1 MTTAHK
7 AELGSSS
14 ARTKLMPCEYEME
27 FGPELR
33 DSGEVCFRLWSPAA
47 ERVDLCLEEP
57 GGPLFLSMEKDEAGW
72 RRLSTGRAGPGS
84 LYRYR
89 IDGELLV
96 PDPAS
101 RFQPEGVHGP
111 SQVVDSA
118 AWSWQDTDWHGRPWP
133 EAVIYELHV
142 GAFSPAG
149 TFAGVIDKLDY
160 LADLGVT
167 AIELMPVSA
176 FPGRRNWGYDG
187 VLPFAP
193 DRSYG
198 TPAELKMLVDEAHRR
213 NLMIFLDV
221 VYNHFGPEGNYL
233 HHYAPQFFTDRFKT
247 PWGSAI
253 NFSVSDHRV
262 PHLAAIDPAH
272 VQKYASPFRLSQP
285 APPCN
290 RLQMGEG
297 SNPGASSCDWLH
309 LSDRGSGPVRRFF
322 IENALYW
329 LAEFR
334 FDGLRFDAVH
344 SIYDS
349 SEPDILE
356 EIAAE
361 VRACFPAERH
371 IHLVLE
377 NDRNEAH
384 YLKRSK
390 GGRTLLYEA
399 QWNDDFHHACHVL
412 LTGETGGYYADYRDK
427 PLYHLGRCLAEG
439 FAYQGEISAYRNRQK
454 RGEPSADL
462 PAAAFVDF
470 LQNHDQIGNRAFG
483 ERLAELASFE
493 ALRAATII
501 LLLSPQPPLLFMGQE
516 WGARQPFPFFCD
528 FEEELAA
535 KVYEGRMRE
544 FAAFPEFREGAA
556 ETIPDPN
563 RDEVFAA
570 AKMDWKDHTMLNR
583 QWLALHQN
591 LLEVRRREIVPHL
604 PGIAGGSGEFELI
617 GSQGLLVRWR
627 HESGALL
634 SMLANLGERK
644 SFGFEQLPGRLVFG
658 SSDAYEIPDR
668 RGEMAPWAVAF
679 YSTPAPGR
687 ESNHP
692 DSTHL
697 PSAKEG

>member
-1 MTTAHK
+1 MTKAHK
-7 AELGSSS
+7 
-14 ARTKLMPCEYEME
+14 ME

-47 ERVDLCLEEP
+47 ERVELCLEEP
-57 GGPLFLSMEKDEAGW
+57 GGPLFLPMDKDEAGW
-72 RRLSTGRAGPGS
+72 RRLSTSRAGPGS

-111 SQVVDSA
+111 SQVVDPA
-118 AWSWQDTDWHGRPWP
+118 ASPWQNADWRGRPWP

-198 TPAELKMLVDEAHRR
+198 TPSELKRLVDEAHRR

-253 NFSVSDHRV
+253 NFSVSDYSP
-262 PHLAAIDPAH
+262 PHLA
-272 VQKYASPFRLSQP
+272 
-285 APPCN
+285 PPCD
-290 RLQMGEG
+290 RLQVGEG
-297 SNPGASSCDWLH
+297 VN
-309 LSDRGSGPVRRFF
+309 PVRRFF
-322 IENALYW
+322 IENVLYW

-344 SIYDS
+344 SIYDP

-361 VRACFPAERH
+361 VRACFPAERQ
-371 IHLVLE
+371 IHLILE

-384 YLKRSK
+384 YLKRGK

-412 LTGETGGYYADYRDK
+412 LTGETGGYYADYRDN

-439 FAYQGEISAYRNRQK
+439 FAYQGEISGYRNRQK

-501 LLLSPQPPLLFMGQE
+501 LLLSPQPPLVFMGQE

-528 FEEELAA
+528 FEEELAT

-544 FAAFPEFREGAA
+544 FAAFPEFREGAG

-563 RDEVFAA
+563 REEVFEA
-570 AKMDWKDHTMLNR
+570 AKLDWEGHTPLNR
-583 QWLALHQN
+583 QWLTLHQR

-617 GSQGLLVRWR
+617 GLQGLLVRWR
-627 HESGALL
+627 HESGGLL
-634 SMLANLGERK
+634 GMLANLGPRNA
-644 SFGFEQLPGRLVFG
+644 SGFDQLPGRPLFR
-658 SSDAYEIPDR
+658 SSDDDEIPDR
-668 RGEMAPWAVAF
+668 
-679 YSTPAPGR
+679 
-687 ESNHP
+687 
-692 DSTHL
+692 
-697 PSAKEG
+697 

>member
-7 AELGSSS
+7 
-14 ARTKLMPCEYEME
+14 ME
-27 FGPELR
+27 FGPELQ

-47 ERVDLCLEEP
+47 ERVELCLEKP
-57 GGPLFLSMEKDEAGW
+57 GGPLFLPMEKDEAGW
-72 RRLSTGRAGPGS
+72 RRLSTGRAGVGS

-111 SQVVDSA
+111 SQVVDCA
-118 AWSWQDTDWHGRPWP
+118 AWPWRNADWHGRPWS

-167 AIELMPVSA
+167 AVELMPVSA

-198 TPAELKMLVDEAHRR
+198 TPAELKRLVDEAHRR

-253 NFSVSDHRV
+253 NFSVSDHRA
-262 PHLAAIDPAH
+262 PHLAAIGSAH
-272 VQKYASPFRLSQP
+272 VPRYASPSRLPQP

-290 RLQMGEG
+290 RLQDGG
-297 SNPGASSCDWLH
+297 GVNLGASFRDRLH
-309 LSDRGSGPVRRFF
+309 FSDGGGSPVRRFF
-322 IENALYW
+322 IENVLYW

-344 SIYDS
+344 SIYDP

-361 VRACFPAERH
+361 VRACFPAERQ
-371 IHLVLE
+371 IHLILE

-384 YLKRSK
+384 YLKRGK

-412 LTGETGGYYADYRDK
+412 LTGETGGYYADYRDN

-439 FAYQGEISAYRNRQK
+439 FAYQGEISGYRNRRK

-470 LQNHDQIGNRAFG
+470 LQNHDQVGNRAFG

-501 LLLSPQPPLLFMGQE
+501 LLLSPQPPLVFMGQE

-544 FAAFPEFREGAA
+544 FAAFPEFRQGGG

-570 AKMDWKDHTMLNR
+570 AKLDWEGRDPLNR
-583 QWLALHQN
+583 QWLALHQR
-591 LLEVRRREIVPHL
+591 LLKVRRREIVPHL
-604 PGIAGGSGEFELI
+604 SGIAGGSGEFELV

-627 HESGALL
+627 HESGGHLG
-634 SMLANLGERK
+634 MLANLGPRK
-644 SFGFEQLPGRLVFG
+644 ASGFEQLPGRLVFR
-658 SSDAYEIPDR
+658 SSDDDGTPDR
-668 RGEMAPWAVAF
+668 QGDMPPWAVAF
-679 YSTPAPGR
+679 YNTPAPGR
-687 ESNHP
+687 ETNRP

-697 PSAKEG
+697 PSGKEG